1 MSFRP
6 SPYLTLFT
14 IISLAILVSLGTWQ
28 MNRLSWKE
36 ALIEQVNART
46 KLPPQALDR
55 LLLKSSTAMELEYS
69 VVTVSGVFDHNREA
83 HLYRLKAGGSPGY
96 NIITVLQREGLPDVL
111 VNRGYVPLTKK
122 DPATRAEGQVSGP
135 VSVTGLLRL
144 PQNATSFLPA
154 NNPDAN
160 EWYFYDFES
169 IRPFLAVDDALP
181 VFVEADATPNPG
193 GLPEGGLTRI
203 EFKNDH
209 LGYAI
214 TWYGLAAALFA
225 VYIAYHLKTRRFSS
239 R

>member
-1 MSFRP
+1 MTFRP

-14 IISLAILVSLGTWQ
+14 IISLAILLALGTWQ

-46 KLPPQALDR
+46 QMPPQDLDQ
-55 LLLKSSTAMELEYS
+55 LLSGVAETTELEYA
-69 VVTVSGVFDHNREA
+69 VVTVTGAFDHSREA
-83 HLYRLKAGGSPGY
+83 HLYRLKTGGSPGY

-122 DPATRAEGQVSGP
+122 DPATRLEGQITGSVSVSGL
-135 VSVTGLLRL
+135 VRL
-144 PQNATSFLPA
+144 PQSATSFLPP
-154 NNPDAN
+154 NNPGAN

-169 IRPFLAVDDALP
+169 IRDFLTAPDVLP
-181 VFVEADATPNPG
+181 VFVEADATANPG

-225 VYIAYHLKTRRFSS
+225 VYIAYHVKTRRFSF